1 MTSNA
6 TIWTTA
12 NPIMEFD
19 TMMIS
24 HSSFDPVY
32 VVFNQYD
39 PVTLNGNEYLPC
51 YGEIT
56 YPVVDGETTPEV
68 QVDMA
73 RALVGD
79 EIEALIKSIPPWKRM
94 VEPVIATFQHWS
106 EENGGTLMFGYELN
120 ISSEG
125 VSMSIDSVTIK
136 AQKLNQMTRSVAR
149 LYEITEWPGLQNT

>member
-1 MTSNA
+1 MPTNE
-6 TIWTTA
+6 TIWTTG

-19 TMMIS
+19 TMTIS
-24 HSSFDPVY
+24 HSAFAPIY

-39 PVTLNGNEYLPC
+39 SITLNGNEYLPC

-56 YPVVDGETTPEV
+56 WPVVDGETTPEV

-79 EIEALIKSIPPWKRM
+79 QIQTLINSIPPWKRM
-94 VEPVIATFQHWS
+94 TEPVVAIFQHWS

-120 ISSEG
+120 ISNEG
-125 VSMSIDSVTIK
+125 VSMSIDTVSIK
-136 AQKLNQMTRSVAR
+136 AEKLNQMTRSVAK
-149 LYEITEWPGLQNT
+149 LYSIEDWPGLQNL